1 MDFRLHLESQ
11 PMIVIRRWLMTQ
23 ITWLFT
29 HDWNSGDTK
38 APWEQPLQ
46 KYLSDLAREMTSVLM
61 VIRIRQS
68 SINPT
73 RILKSSWTTTGRNST
88 ALMMMLGLVAITSQ
102 PKSHTCRFILWSVIL
117 LRERHARAT
126 RRFKTGWN
134 ESSWS
139 RLQIRSGS
147 IKDYMKTRRS
157 PVSRYSHGLRLT
169 HQDVSNSSM
178 RLQTLSSSCKTRT
191 CSSWACFLNKR
202 KRSSKYIIL
211 ENDRMSTRIED
222 TG

>member
-1 MDFRLHLESQ
+1 MDFRSRLESQ
-11 PMIVIRRWLMTQ
+11 PMIAIRRWLMTQ

-29 HDWNSGDTK
+29 HAWNNGDRK
-38 APWEQPLQ
+38 VPWEQPLQ
-46 KYLSDLAREMTSVLM
+46 KSRSDLAREMILVSM
-61 VIRIRQS
+61 VTKNRQS
-68 SINPT
+68 SISPT
-73 RILKSSWTTTGRNST
+73 RILKSSLTTTGRSST
-88 ALMMMLGLVAITSQ
+88 ALITTFGLVAITSQ

-126 RRFKTGWN
+126 KRFKTGWN

-211 ENDRMSTRIED
+211 ENDRTSTRIED